1 MSNSEFTPMGA
12 DPRWMAR
19 HQRKG
24 VRGELM
30 KRLAELIKNADD
42 AYDRLELKDE
52 KTSGIIEVCYDMIKT
67 GGGYSAKGFLVR
79 DFGSGMSREKATQ
92 AYFGN
97 NYGSDTSDETR
108 NGAIGVGGKDCFYDM
123 ENCFIITIHSGVL
136 TVIEI
141 RTMDNGILGSKIL
154 SDRESQTAFE
164 FINKLLRKG
173 KIEEM
178 LLSKNQTVAAF
189 QVPDDV
195 SGARPDKIAEQLRQ
209 FYTLRWI
216 LETKIRKVKLTD
228 LTNAKTVLL
237 KHSPI
242 IGEIVFEK
250 TYEIVFK
257 QKPYEVKIQFFKHED
272 GELPYG
278 HSREQG
284 YGILVQSGRGAVLDN
299 QMYGYET
306 DPGAAKIFGKII
318 FNDWKQLYRDSN
330 GEILTNNREGL
341 DYVHPVNAILKNYIL
356 TNLKP
361 IIESERQKN
370 AENPQLDKKLDHN
383 IKKAFDMMNKLLK
396 KKPNITAPQDF
407 VTPPET
413 MEFENDSIVM
423 VEKKV
428 RRVKLY
434 LNPGKIPTSSEISL
448 SLYGDGVTIN
458 PKSKINTPSSY
469 DTNQDGVTDSK
480 DEVPFVEIEV
490 SAKELVNGEETRTT
504 LTAVYGEYEAET
516 ELHVKNETSLYPKN
530 GFAFIPKKI
539 ITIPKKKRKIK
550 LLIDTNLIA
559 VGTPINLE
567 CNDDRIKFEPK
578 SLTVS
583 GPPNVGQYLTEE
595 IITITGSKIGIKAK
609 LIAETETKPTQLMGQ
624 NTGETRT
631 TICEIQIK
639 EKEPPKTFFKDY
651 KLCNDCDKRVRS
663 SFVADE
669 GRIYIHVNAP
679 ILKYLFG
686 HVILGTP
693 KNIHDKKPEALT
705 LLADTVVDRMTL
717 ELAKHMVSTGEVDV
731 LGEQMD
737 AIQGLKGELEYEH
750 GLPLLQT
757 IIQGFARY
765 EDDS

>member
-1 MSNSEFTPMGA
+1 MSEDGFTEMGA

-42 AYDRLELKDE
+42 AYDRLELNGT

-92 AYFGN
+92 AYYGN
-97 NYGSDTSDETR
+97 NYGSDTSDNTR

-123 ENCFIITIHSGVL
+123 DSCFVITIHDGTL

-141 RTMDNGILGSKIL
+141 RTLTNHILGSKIL
-154 SDRESQTAFE
+154 SDDESQAVFD
-164 FINKLLRKG
+164 FVNKLFSKG
-173 KIEEM
+173 NLEEM
-178 LLSKNQTVAAF
+178 SLSKNQTIAAF
-189 QVPDDV
+189 KVPDDI

-216 LETKIRKVKLTD
+216 LESKTRKVKLTD
-228 LTNAKTVLL
+228 LTNAKTVIL
-237 KHSPI
+237 KHTPI
-242 IGEIVFEK
+242 PSETVFEK
-250 TYEIVFK
+250 TYEIVFN
-257 QKPYEVKIQFFKHED
+257 QKPYEVKIQLFKHD
-272 GELPYG
+272 DELPYG
-278 HSREQG
+278 HNTEQG
-284 YGILVQSGRGAVLDN
+284 YGILTQSGRGAILDN
-299 QMYGYET
+299 QMYGFEN
-306 DPGAAKIFGKII
+306 DPGAAKISGRVI
-318 FNDWKQLYRDSN
+318 FNDWKELYRESN
-330 GEILTNNREGL
+330 GEILTDNREGL
-341 DYVHPVNAILKNYIL
+341 DYAHDVNKALKNHIL
-356 TNLKP
+356 THLKP
-361 IIESERQKN
+361 LIESERQKH
-370 AENPQLDKKLDHN
+370 AENPQLDKKLDQN

-396 KKPNITAPQDF
+396 KKPTTAPPPE
-407 VTPPET
+407 VITPPNSL
-413 MEFENDSIVM
+413 EFENESIVL

-428 RRVKLY
+428 RRIKLY
-434 LNPGKIPTSSEISL
+434 LNPGKIPLSSDISL

-458 PKSKINTPSSY
+458 PESIITTPSSY
-469 DTNQDGVTDSK
+469 DTNLDGVIDS
-480 DEVPFVEIEV
+480 DDDIPFVEIEIT
-490 SAKELVNGEETRTT
+490 AKELVNGEETQTT
-504 LTAVYGEYEAET
+504 LKAVFGEYEAET
-516 ELHVKNETSLYPKN
+516 EIHVKNETSLYPKN

-539 ITIPKKKRKIK
+539 VITPKKERRVK

-578 SLTVS
+578 TLTVS

-595 IITITGSKIGIKAK
+595 IIKISGTKVGVKAK
-609 LIAETETKPTQLMGQ
+609 LTAETETKTTQLMGQ
-624 NTGETRT
+624 ATREIRT
-631 TICEIQIK
+631 AVCEIQIK

-663 SFVADE
+663 SFVPDE

-679 ILKYLFG
+679 ILKHVFG
-686 HVILGTP
+686 HVVSGTP
-693 KNIHDKKPEALT
+693 KNIHDKKPDALT

-717 ELAKHMVSTGEVDV
+717 ELAKHLVSEGEVDV
-731 LGEQMD
+731 LGDPID
-737 AIQGLKGELEYEH
+737 AIQGHKGELEYEY

-757 IIQGFARY
+757 IIQGFARH
-765 EDDS
+765 ENNS

>member
-1 MSNSEFTPMGA
+1 MSENGFTPMGA

-52 KTSGIIEVCYDMIKT
+52 KTSGVIEVCYDMIKT
-67 GGGYSAKGFLVR
+67 RGGYSAKGFLVR

-92 AYFGN
+92 AYYGN

-123 ENCFIITIHSGVL
+123 DNCYVITIHDGSL

-141 RTMDNGILGSKIL
+141 RTLETGVLGSKIMP
-154 SDRESQTAFE
+154 DDESHIAFE
-164 FINKLLRKG
+164 FVNKLLSKG
-173 KIEEM
+173 NLEEM
-178 LLSKNQTVAAF
+178 SLSKNQTIATF

-216 LETKIRKVKLTD
+216 LESKIRKVKLTD

-237 KHSPI
+237 KHAPI
-242 IGEIVFEK
+242 PGESIFEK
-250 TYEIVFK
+250 TYEIVFN
-257 QKPYEVKIQFFKHED
+257 QKPYEVTIQFSKYDD

-278 HSREQG
+278 HNAEQG
-284 YGILVQSGRGAVLDN
+284 YGILIQSGRGAILDN
-299 QMYGYET
+299 QMYGFEN

-318 FNDWKQLYRDSN
+318 FNDWKQLYRESN

-341 DYVHPVNAILKNYIL
+341 DYVHPANAILKNHIL

-361 IIESERQKN
+361 IIESERQKH
-370 AENPQLDKKLDHN
+370 AENPQLDKKLDQN
-383 IKKAFDMMNKLLK
+383 IKKAFDIMNKLLK
-396 KKPNITAPQDF
+396 KKPNTAPPQEF
-407 VTPPET
+407 VTPPDSL
-413 MEFENDSIVM
+413 EFESESIVL

-428 RRVKLY
+428 RRIKLY
-434 LNPGKIPTSSEISL
+434 LNPGKIPTCSEISL

-458 PKSKINTPSSY
+458 PESIITAPPSY
-469 DTNQDGVTDSK
+469 DTNLDGVIDSE
-480 DEVPFVEIEV
+480 DEVPFVDIEIT
-490 SAKELVNGEETRTT
+490 AKELVDGNETQTT
-504 LTAVYGEYEAET
+504 LKAVFGEYEAET
-516 ELHVKNETSLYPKN
+516 EIHVKNETSIYPKN

-539 ITIPKKKRKIK
+539 TVMPKKERKIK

-559 VGTPINLE
+559 TGTSITLD
-567 CNDDRIKFEPK
+567 CNDDRINFKPK
-578 SLTVS
+578 TLTVS

-595 IITITGSKIGIKAK
+595 VITISGSKIGIKAK
-609 LIAETETKPTQLMGQ
+609 LTAETETKTTQLMGQ
-624 NTGETRT
+624 ATREIRT
-631 TICEIQIK
+631 AVCEIQIK

-651 KLCNDCDKRVRS
+651 KLCNECDKRVRS
-663 SFVADE
+663 SFVPDE

-679 ILKYLFG
+679 ILKHIFG
-686 HVILGTP
+686 RIVAGTP
-693 KNIHDKKPEALT
+693 KNIHEKKPDALT
-705 LLADTVVDRMTL
+705 LLADTVVERMTF
-717 ELAKHMVSTGEVDV
+717 ELAKHLVHTGEVDV
-731 LGEQMD
+731 LGEPVD
-737 AIQGLKGELEYEH
+737 AIQGLKGELEYDY

-757 IIQGFARY
+757 IIQGFASHNNS
-765 EDDS
+765 E

>member
-1 MSNSEFTPMGA
+1 MSEDGFSPMGA

-24 VRGELM
+24 VRGELI

-79 DFGSGMSREKATQ
+79 DFGSGMSREKVIQ
-92 AYFGN
+92 AYYGN

-123 ENCFIITIHSGVL
+123 ENCFVLTIHDGTL
-136 TVIEI
+136 TVVEI
-141 RTMDNGILGSKIL
+141 RTLANGILGSKIM
-154 SDRESQTAFE
+154 SDDESQIPFE
-164 FINKLLRKG
+164 FVNKLLHKG
-173 KIEEM
+173 NLEEM
-178 LLSKNQTVAAF
+178 SLSKNQTIATF
-189 QVPDDV
+189 QLPDNV

-216 LETKIRKVKLTD
+216 LESKIRKVKLTD

-237 KHSPI
+237 KHVEVP
-242 IGEIVFEK
+242 GETVFEK
-250 TYEIVFK
+250 TYEIVFN
-257 QKPYEVKIQFFKHED
+257 QKPYEVKIQFFKHDD

-278 HSREQG
+278 HNTEQG
-284 YGILVQSGRGAVLDN
+284 YGVLVQSGRGAILDN
-299 QMYGYET
+299 QMYGFEN

-318 FNDWKQLYRDSN
+318 FNDWKQLYRESK

-341 DYVHPVNAILKNYIL
+341 DYVHPVNATLKNHIL

-361 IIESERQKN
+361 LIESERQKH
-370 AENPQLDKKLDHN
+370 AENPQLDKRLDHN

-396 KKPNITAPQDF
+396 KKPNTALSQEFD
-407 VTPPET
+407 TPPDSL
-413 MEFENDSIVM
+413 EFESESIVL

-428 RRVKLY
+428 RRIKLY
-434 LNPGKIPTSSEISL
+434 LNPGKIPTCSEISL

-458 PKSKINTPSSY
+458 PESMILAPSSY
-469 DTNQDGVTDSK
+469 DTNLDDVTDSK

-490 SAKELVNGEETRTT
+490 TAKKLVNGDETQTT
-504 LTAVYGEYEAET
+504 LKAVYGEYEAET
-516 ELHVKNETSLYPKN
+516 EIHVKNETSLYPKN

-539 ITIPKKKRKIK
+539 TITPKKERKIK

-559 VGTPINLE
+559 VGTPIILD
-567 CNDDRIKFEPK
+567 CNDDRIKFEPR

-595 IITITGSKIGIKAK
+595 IITISGMKIGIKAK
-609 LIAETETKPTQLMGQ
+609 LTAETETKTTQLMGQ
-624 NTGETRT
+624 DTREIRT
-631 TICEIQIK
+631 AICEIQIK

-651 KLCNDCDKRVRS
+651 KLCNECDKRVRS
-663 SFVADE
+663 SFVPDE

-679 ILKYLFG
+679 ILKYTFG
-686 HVILGTP
+686 HVVSGTP

-705 LLADTVVDRMTL
+705 LLADTVVERMTL
-717 ELAKHMVSTGEVDV
+717 ELAKHLVSTGEVDV
-731 LGEQMD
+731 LGEQID

-757 IIQGFARY
+757 IIQGYARHE
-765 EDDS
+765 EDS